1 MSKND
6 NLKNTKQ
13 KIPLIERIV
22 VCGVTMK
29 AIQNLSE
36 LGNIIN
42 NEELIIESLNNLEI
56 EILEEY
62 KSALLTEEK
71 CSFISNIPKYS
82 MPFGLSPKFIK
93 NKNNN
98 NNYDGDK
105 KIISF
110 SLVNNTKLKH
120 CSSLS
125 FYEYYN
131 YNNKDFLLKKSITL
145 ISPKDYYGTHKIIL
159 ENIYKIISNYYIY
172 KNKNQNMIRKIY
184 IENSFSNNIIFSE
197 YQLLPFYFSF
207 ILNSLDINPNNNK
220 VIKSFHVIPL
230 SSIPIIKNTNSNNN
244 INNNENY
251 NNNNYNNN
259 NKMGYDDFFMK
270 LYIDDKTPF
279 PIKDY
284 NLSIVLDKFHE
295 DDLIILYQSL
305 LMEYE
310 IIIIFNNFEE
320 INIIIYSLLAIL
332 YPLKWKFPITS
343 FLLPETEV
351 MLDAPF
357 ATVIGVHESFRYVI
371 EYKIKKNC
379 FNTETTIIYD
389 LQDKRFILKDPNFP
403 TLQSK
408 LSNEIR
414 SSLYFLKSEIY
425 QLKNKA
431 IKKNCELMKLFEE
444 NEKLCMKIDTNIYI
458 NMKIISIFFN
468 VFLDLIKNF
477 KNSIKYQVLNKIDI
491 NNCEPS
497 DFFDFN
503 KFEKEFKREFSNTYF
518 RFFKNFIKTLM
529 LSYFLRSFIKY
540 SNQKKSFLFIN
551 ETLSKLTEKDM
562 VNPRKYLRLLYSR
575 NIKNNFANYY
585 LIKYISLNSL
595 LNNYIQKI
603 GRNNMDLN
611 NATMKSIK
619 VWNPIDISKIIM
631 FSDNLI
637 NTYYSNSL
645 HSSKIGDSLINSIM
659 LLGINSNISYKD
671 NKDYFSEKINDNEEI
686 YNIIKE
692 YSNQSNNNSNFPIG
706 ATSYHHRSS
715 SSMNEKLFQQQ
726 KYDKN
731 FIYTNPFSLNDK
743 FTQIDYSG
751 IISVNTFVP
760 MSKGGKNDL
769 YSENKLGLI
778 NNANNEDDDNSGL
791 IHPKKNTTI
800 TQQILK
806 NNEILGG
813 SKKKINQKQKST
825 KPLRLNYN
833 SLTNVAPGAMAK
845 HAGDEDENISIPDD
859 L

>member
-1 MSKND
+1 MSKNES
-6 NLKNTKQ
+6 LKNPKI
-13 KIPLIERIV
+13 KIPLIERII
-22 VCGVTMK
+22 VCGVSMK
-29 AIQNLSE
+29 SIQNLQE
-36 LGNIIN
+36 LSNSVY
-42 NEELIIESLNNLEI
+42 NEELMIESLSNLNI

-62 KSALLTEEK
+62 KSSLIKEES

-82 MPFGLSPKFIK
+82 IPFGLSPKIIK
-93 NKNNN
+93 VKN

-105 KIISF
+105 KIITF

-125 FYEYYN
+125 FYEN
-131 YNNKDFLLKKSITL
+131 YCHNNKDFLLKKSITL
-145 ISPKDYYGTHKIIL
+145 ISSKDYYGTHRDIL
-159 ENIYKIISNYYIY
+159 ENLYKIISNYFIY
-172 KNKNQNMIRKIY
+172 KNKNQNLIRKIY
-184 IENSFSNNIIFSE
+184 IENSFTNNIIFSE

-220 VIKSFHVIPL
+220 VIKSFHIIPL
-230 SSIPIIKNTNSNNN
+230 ASIPYKNNN
-244 INNNENY
+244 INE
-251 NNNNYNNN
+251 N
-259 NKMGYDDFFMK
+259 NKIGYDDFFMK

-284 NLSIVLDKFHE
+284 NLSILLDKFHV

-310 IIIIFNNFEE
+310 IILIFNNFEE
-320 INIIIYSLLAIL
+320 INILIYSLLAIL

-371 EYKIKKNC
+371 EYKIKKDC

-425 QLKNKA
+425 QLKNKT
-431 IKKNCELMKLFEE
+431 IKKNCELMKLFDG
-444 NEKLCMKIDTNIYI
+444 NEKLCMKIDTNLYI
-458 NMKIISIFFN
+458 NMRIISIFFN

-477 KNSIKYQVLNKIDI
+477 KNSIKYQILNKIDI
-491 NNCEPS
+491 NNCEPN
-497 DFFDFN
+497 DFFDFI
-503 KFEKEFKREFSNTYF
+503 KFEKEFKKEFSNTYF

-575 NIKNNFANYY
+575 NIKNNFSNYY

-603 GRNNMDLN
+603 GRNNIDYN
-611 NATMKSIK
+611 NSSIK
-619 VWNPIDISKIIM
+619 STKIWDHIDMSKIIT
-631 FSDNLI
+631 FSDNML

-645 HSSKIGDSLINSIM
+645 HSSKIGDSLMNSIM
-659 LLGINSNISYKD
+659 LIGINSNISYRE
-671 NKDYFSEKINDNEEI
+671 NKDIFSEKIKENDEI
-686 YNIIKE
+686 YDILKE
-692 YSNQSNNNSNFPIG
+692 YSNLCNNNISIG
-706 ATSYHHRSS
+706 NSAYHHRSS

-743 FTQIDYSG
+743 FADYSG

-760 MSKGGKNDL
+760 ISKGNKNDL
-769 YSENKLGLI
+769 YSDNNIGLT
-778 NNANNEDDDNSGL
+778 NNPNEDDENFGL
-791 IHPKKNTTI
+791 FHPKKNTTI
-800 TQQILK
+800 TQQIMK
-806 NNEILGG
+806 NNELLGG
-813 SKKKINQKQKST
+813 NKKKMNQKQKST

>member
-1 MSKND
+1 MSKNE
-6 NLKNTKQ
+6 NLKNPKI
-13 KIPLIERIV
+13 KIPLIERII
-22 VCGVTMK
+22 VCGVSMNS
-29 AIQNLSE
+29 IQNLQE
-36 LGNIIN
+36 LSNPVC
-42 NEELIIESLNNLEI
+42 NEELMIESLSNLNI

-62 KSALLTEEK
+62 KSSLLKEES

-82 MPFGLSPKFIK
+82 IPFGLSPKIIK
-93 NKNNN
+93 VKN

-105 KIISF
+105 KIITF

-125 FYEYYN
+125 FYEN
-131 YNNKDFLLKKSITL
+131 YSHNNKDFLLKKSITL
-145 ISPKDYYGTHKIIL
+145 ISSKDYYGTHRDIL
-159 ENIYKIISNYYIY
+159 ENLYKIISNYFIY
-172 KNKNQNMIRKIY
+172 KNKNQNLIRKIY
-184 IENSFSNNIIFSE
+184 IENSFTNNIIFSE

-220 VIKSFHVIPL
+220 VIKSFHIIPL
-230 SSIPIIKNTNSNNN
+230 SSLPYKNN
-244 INNNENY
+244 IND
-251 NNNNYNNN
+251 N
-259 NKMGYDDFFMK
+259 NKIGYDDFFMK

-284 NLSIVLDKFHE
+284 NLSILLDKFHV

-310 IIIIFNNFEE
+310 IILIFNNFEE
-320 INIIIYSLLAIL
+320 INILIYSLLAIL

-371 EYKIKKNC
+371 EYKIKKDC

-431 IKKNCELMKLFEE
+431 IKKNCELMKLFDG
-444 NEKLCMKIDTNIYI
+444 NEKLCMKIDTNIYV

-477 KNSIKYQVLNKIDI
+477 KNSIKYQILNKIDI

-503 KFEKEFKREFSNTYF
+503 KFEKEFKKEFSNTYF
-518 RFFKNFIKTLM
+518 RFFKNFIRTLM

-575 NIKNNFANYY
+575 NLKNNLANYY

-603 GRNNMDLN
+603 GRNNMDFN
-611 NATMKSIK
+611 NSTIKSVK

-645 HSSKIGDSLINSIM
+645 HGSKIGDSLINSIM

-671 NKDYFSEKINDNEEI
+671 NKDFFSEKINDNDDI
-686 YNIIKE
+686 YNTIKE
-692 YSNQSNNNSNFPIG
+692 YSNQYNNSNNFPIG
-706 ATSYHHRSS
+706 TSAYHHRSS

-743 FTQIDYSG
+743 FAQIDYSG

-760 MSKGGKNDL
+760 LSKGGKNDL
-769 YSENKLGLI
+769 YSDNKLGMK
-778 NNANNEDDDNSGL
+778 NNSNIEDDENSGL

-806 NNEILGG
+806 NNELLGG
-813 SKKKINQKQKST
+813 NKKKINQKQKST

>member
-1 MSKND
+1 MSKNE
-6 NLKNTKQ
+6 NLKNPKI
-13 KIPLIERIV
+13 KIPLIERII
-22 VCGVTMK
+22 VCGVSMNS
-29 AIQNLSE
+29 IQNLQE
-36 LGNIIN
+36 LSNPVS
-42 NEELIIESLNNLEI
+42 NEELMIESLSNLNI

-62 KSALLTEEK
+62 KSSLLKEES

-82 MPFGLSPKFIK
+82 IPFGLSPKIIK
-93 NKNNN
+93 VKN

-105 KIISF
+105 KIITF

-125 FYEYYN
+125 FYEN
-131 YNNKDFLLKKSITL
+131 YSHNNKDFLLKKSITL
-145 ISPKDYYGTHKIIL
+145 ISSKDYYGTHRDIL
-159 ENIYKIISNYYIY
+159 ENLYKIISNYFIY
-172 KNKNQNMIRKIY
+172 KNKNQNLIRKIY
-184 IENSFSNNIIFSE
+184 IENSFTNNIIFSE

-220 VIKSFHVIPL
+220 VIKSFHIIPL
-230 SSIPIIKNTNSNNN
+230 ASIPYKNN
-244 INNNENY
+244 IND
-251 NNNNYNNN
+251 N
-259 NKMGYDDFFMK
+259 NKIGYDDFFMK

-284 NLSIVLDKFHE
+284 NLSILLDKFHV

-310 IIIIFNNFEE
+310 IILIFNNFEE
-320 INIIIYSLLAIL
+320 INILIYSLLAIL

-371 EYKIKKNC
+371 EYKIKKDC

-425 QLKNKA
+425 QLKNKT
-431 IKKNCELMKLFEE
+431 IKKNCELMKLFDG
-444 NEKLCMKIDTNIYI
+444 NEKLCMKIDTNLYI

-477 KNSIKYQVLNKIDI
+477 KNSIKYQILNKIDI
-491 NNCEPS
+491 NNCEPN
-497 DFFDFN
+497 DFFDFI
-503 KFEKEFKREFSNTYF
+503 KFEKEFKKEFSNTYF

-575 NIKNNFANYY
+575 NIKNNFSNYY

-603 GRNNMDLN
+603 GRNNIDYN
-611 NATMKSIK
+611 NSSVKSTK
-619 VWNPIDISKIIM
+619 VWDPIDMSKIIT
-631 FSDNLI
+631 FSDNML

-645 HSSKIGDSLINSIM
+645 HSSKIGDSLMNSIM
-659 LLGINSNISYKD
+659 LIGINSNISYRE
-671 NKDYFSEKINDNEEI
+671 NKDIFSEKIKENDEI
-686 YNIIKE
+686 YDILKE
-692 YSNQSNNNSNFPIG
+692 YSNLSNNNFSIG
-706 ATSYHHRSS
+706 NSSYHHRSS

-743 FTQIDYSG
+743 FADYSG

-760 MSKGGKNDL
+760 ISKGNKNDL
-769 YSENKLGLI
+769 YCDNNLGLI
-778 NNANNEDDDNSGL
+778 NNPNEDDESFGL
-791 IHPKKNTTI
+791 FHPKKNTTI
-800 TQQILK
+800 TQQIMK
-806 NNEILGG
+806 NNELLGG
-813 SKKKINQKQKST
+813 NKKKMNQKQKST